1 MKKHS
6 CTPINPKK
14 IFMLWPKKNSYQE
27 FDNEKKFL
35 RQENSP
41 PPPPHNFSNGPF
53 LIMHKYLVGGHECAF
68 QSCSLS
74 TRWGVEFVRHW
85 RNEMRPAIVSGIVT
99 GHVPISYWPFF
110 FSLSLVTVSG
120 VLQSGELALCSFYLS
135 SLPFSFRDASLV
147 RVQNEVNKFY
157 SPARQLLF
165 WKFLSLKVPQ
175 SLRLFDDISH

>member
-1 MKKHS
+1 MTSQTNLCKGRTIKKLIGGGVGGVRS
-6 CTPINPKK
+6 TKK
-14 IFMLWPKKNSYQE
+14 IFAQGKIKWKNIHARQLTLKKYSCYGLKKIHTRNLITKKNSCGR
-27 FDNEKKFL
+27 KI
-35 RQENSP
+35 P
-41 PPPPHNFSNGPF
+41 HPPPPHNFSNGPF

-120 VLQSGELALCSFYLS
+120 VL
-135 SLPFSFRDASLV
+135 
-147 RVQNEVNKFY
+147 
-157 SPARQLLF
+157 
-165 WKFLSLKVPQ
+165 
-175 SLRLFDDISH
+175 